1 MATAAGDRPAYPA
14 PGPRRGPTAAAAARS
29 SRSIGTS
36 SQISSSGPGDRPSL
50 LHLTPLPAMAP
61 NILGRSAVIK
71 VSFAASRPEGAY
83 ALAVPVRSEEMV
95 ADRLGGL
102 DAPARA
108 FAVRPAA
115 GQRLGPGAA
124 SGGAA
129 LVEEGGALP
138 PPLPV

>member
-1 MATAAGDRPAYPA
+1 M
-14 PGPRRGPTAAAAARS
+14 GPTAAAAARS

-36 SQISSSGPGDRPSL
+36 SQISGSGPGDRPSL

-71 VSFAASRPEGAY
+71 VSFAASRPKGAY

-102 DAPARA
+102 DAATRVLVSRA
-108 FAVRPAA
+108 AEAQRFERDA
-115 GQRLGPGAA
+115 GAIAETFIDDGGTIRRLLLVGL
-124 SGGAA
+124 GGQ
-129 LVEEGGALP
+129 
-138 PPLPV
+138 